1 LTAGETKTC
10 TICSTEK
17 PIEKFYTRG
26 NGSIEPVCR
35 PCRTTSEQVRANA
48 SPRAYLRNLLNKAR
62 YGAKRR
68 GLRFDIKLDD
78 VMATWERQSGKCA
91 LSGVRM
97 TWAKDGK
104 GRKEMNVSLDRINP
118 DVGYVTKPMNVQL
131 VCLRINLM
139 KHTLEEHELH
149 WWIQNIAEAMRKD
162 KE

>member
-1 LTAGETKTC
+1 
-10 TICSTEK
+10 
-17 PIEKFYTRG
+17 
-26 NGSIEPVCR
+26 
-35 PCRTTSEQVRANA
+35 
-48 SPRAYLRNLLNKAR
+48 
-62 YGAKRR
+62 
-68 GLRFDIKLDD
+68 
-78 VMATWERQSGKCA
+78 MATWERQGGKCA

>member
-1 LTAGETKTC
+1 MTVGETKTC
-10 TICSTEK
+10 TVCSTEK

-62 YGAKRR
+62 YGAKKR
-68 GLRFDIKLDD
+68 GLTFDITLADL
-78 VMATWERQSGKCA
+78 MGLWELQGGKCA

-118 DVGYVTKPMNVQL
+118 DIGYASKPMNVQL
-131 VCLRINLM
+131 VCLRINIM
-139 KHTLEEHELH
+139 KHTLPEHELF
-149 WWIQNIAEAMRKD
+149 WWIQNIAEAMRN
-162 KE
+162 EN